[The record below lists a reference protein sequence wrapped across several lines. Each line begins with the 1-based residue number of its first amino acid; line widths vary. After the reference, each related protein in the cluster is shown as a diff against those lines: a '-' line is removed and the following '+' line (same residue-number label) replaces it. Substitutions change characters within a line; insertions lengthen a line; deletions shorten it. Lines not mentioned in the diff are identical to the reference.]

1 MDKRKNK
8 AGFGNGI
15 NIVELA
21 DGRMWRRHID
31 HLRTA
36 EERVTKSGGSESEID
51 DEQMTQS
58 AKKEEKRT
66 ALESTD
72 RAGHD
77 RRGNR

>member
-1 MDKRKNK
+1 
-8 AGFGNGI
+8 
-15 NIVELA
+15 
-21 DGRMWRRHID
+21 MWKRHID

-36 EERVTKSGGSESEID
+36 VTKSGVCESEID

-66 ALESTD
+66 ALESTE

-77 RRGNR
+77 KRGEGNRWKNGNS